1 MNKEERKFAC
11 RLVTVVGSVRLRSVI
26 EIMRP
31 VVDTC
36 PRWWYLPSSLG
47 ATHRAPLLFL
57 KRRAAAAEVHVPF
70 LNKGTLFVYVC
81 LRATDISCLHK
92 GTSGISESTLPANS
106 DRSFIVYLTTEIKK
120 IVDRII
126 PVPTHV

>member
-1 MNKEERKFAC
+1 MPVGYGC
-11 RLVTVVGSVRLRSVI
+11 RICQAAQRNRNNEAGRRYMPEMVV
-26 EIMRP
+26 
-31 VVDTC
+31 
-36 PRWWYLPSSLG
+36 SSLG

-70 LNKGTLFVYVC
+70 LNKGTPFVYVC